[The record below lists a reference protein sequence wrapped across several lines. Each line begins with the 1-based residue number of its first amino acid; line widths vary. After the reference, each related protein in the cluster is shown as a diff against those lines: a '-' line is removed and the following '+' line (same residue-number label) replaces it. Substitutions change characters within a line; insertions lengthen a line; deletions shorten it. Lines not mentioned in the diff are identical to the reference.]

1 LVLECHPVLGE
12 VPNIGAQGVEPPGA
26 EDHIISRQ
34 RHGEEV
40 GGEGGTVDGQW
51 RIADDP
57 SARDALAVGNHR
69 REAWTLLERKAW
81 ALGSRL
87 RDEVVRAARV
97 EEGDERDGDLLG
109 VGRGDLG
116 EGLKGED
123 EGVLGRGLLR
133 LFGGVVSVVLL
144 DAL

>member
-1 LVLECHPVLGE
+1 MRWSCACLGGIPGERGKDVPKGVQELIEEGLYRCRGVQGRRVGGRHARPADGAPLVLECHPVLGE

-69 REAWTLLERKAW
+69 REAWTLLERKA
-81 ALGSRL
+81 
-87 RDEVVRAARV
+87 
-97 EEGDERDGDLLG
+97 
-109 VGRGDLG
+109 
-116 EGLKGED
+116 
-123 EGVLGRGLLR
+123 
-133 LFGGVVSVVLL
+133 
-144 DAL
+144 

>member
-1 LVLECHPVLGE
+1 M
-12 VPNIGAQGVEPPGA
+12 
-26 EDHIISRQ
+26 
-34 RHGEEV
+34 
-40 GGEGGTVDGQW
+40 
-51 RIADDP
+51 
-57 SARDALAVGNHR
+57 
-69 REAWTLLERKAW
+69 
-81 ALGSRL
+81 GSRL